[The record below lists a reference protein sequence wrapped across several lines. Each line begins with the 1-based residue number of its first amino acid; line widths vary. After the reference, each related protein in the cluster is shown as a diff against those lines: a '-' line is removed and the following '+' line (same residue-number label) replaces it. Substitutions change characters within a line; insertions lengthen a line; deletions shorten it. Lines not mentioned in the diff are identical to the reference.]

1 MNEKKTL
8 LHDVQQYVKKHFVP
22 RTDETS
28 TTVAR
33 QTFAFLGATD
43 VRSFQKGALS
53 AAVKDAL
60 LQDIQAM
67 LTPAFRELLFD
78 LIRKQGLKNADL
90 YRRATLT
97 KAHFSKT
104 KHDERYHPSKDTVL
118 ALALALKLTLDET
131 QEFLKRAGYTL
142 TDSSKTDL
150 IVRFFIER
158 QMYDV
163 DEVNSVL
170 DELGLPPI
178 TNKKETKERKDG
190 W

>member
-1 MNEKKTL
+1 
-8 LHDVQQYVKKHFVP
+8 
-22 RTDETS
+22 
-28 TTVAR
+28 
-33 QTFAFLGATD
+33 
-43 VRSFQKGALS
+43 
-53 AAVKDAL
+53 
-60 LQDIQAM
+60 M
-67 LTPAFRELLFD
+67 LTPGFRELLFD
-78 LIRKQGLKNADL
+78 LIRKKGLKNADL

-97 KAHFSKT
+97 KAHFSKI
-104 KHDERYHPSKDTVL
+104 KNDERYHPSKDTVL